1 MILKKETYSLQA
13 ASYIRSCIR
22 SGELSPGDPVREA
35 FLAQRLGISRAPI
48 REALFS
54 LAQEGLICAE
64 PQKGKYVR
72 SMSAAEILDSYVVAG
87 ILEGAGVAASLPRW
101 TENDHEHFREVVAS
115 LQKMADHAKQLDE
128 LADMD
133 DLFHSALLSCCP
145 NTRLVEMAR
154 TSCATISKYLYYQHW
169 IVLFTPQE
177 FLTRHLAL
185 ADAVFAGKPSQIE
198 KVLRAHYRET
208 GIRMS
213 QHVHDS
219 APSSRRG

>member
-13 ASYIRSCIR
+13 ASYIRACIR

-72 SMSAAEILDSYVVAG
+72 RMSASEILDNYVVAG

-101 TENDHEHFREVVAS
+101 TEKDHERFRLTVEDMRECAATSTILDS
-115 LQKMADHAKQLDE
+115 LAEKDDNFHA
-128 LADMD
+128 
-133 DLFHSALLSCCP
+133 ALLACCP
-145 NTRLVEMAR
+145 NQRLVEVAR
-154 TSCATISKYLYYQHW
+154 ASCATISKYLYYQHW
-169 IVLFTPQE
+169 VLLFTPQE
-177 FLTRHLAL
+177 FLARHLAL
-185 ADAVFAGKPSQIE
+185 ADAVIAGKPSQIE
-198 KVLRAHYRET
+198 KLLRAHYRET

-219 APSSRRG
+219 VPTRHI